1 MKLKMTIRL
10 VLIFSLLGFAACN
23 TQRINYNSMSNDEI
37 KNYNLI
43 VGQWDKVYCSMEVR
57 LESRIPRRK
66 CATLLEL
73 QGQQIG
79 DLGRINAANP
89 GSSEFGVN

>member
-1 MKLKMTIRL
+1 MKLNITIRL
-10 VLIFSLLGFAACN
+10 MLISALLSFTACN
-23 TQRINYNSMSNDEI
+23 SQRINYKSMNNEEI
-37 KNYNLI
+37 KNYNLT
-43 VGQWDKVYCSMEVR
+43 VGQWNKVYCSMEVR

-66 CATLLEL
+66 CATLLEQ

-89 GSSEFGVN
+89 GRSGFGVN

>member
-1 MKLKMTIRL
+1 LT
-10 VLIFSLLGFAACN
+10 
-23 TQRINYNSMSNDEI
+23 
-37 KNYNLI
+37 
-43 VGQWDKVYCSMEVR
+43 VGQWDKVYCSMEIR

-79 DLGRINAANP
+79 DISRINTANP
-89 GSSEFGVN
+89 GSSKFGVN

>member
-1 MKLKMTIRL
+1 MKSKMSIRL
-10 VLIFSLLGFAACN
+10 ILVSALLVLDACN
-23 TQRINYNSMSNDEI
+23 TQRINYNSMSDLEI
-37 KNYNLI
+37 KNYNLT
-43 VGQWDKVYCSMEVR
+43 VGQWDKVYCSMEIR

-79 DLGRINAANP
+79 DISRINTANP
-89 GSSEFGVN
+89 GSSKFGVN